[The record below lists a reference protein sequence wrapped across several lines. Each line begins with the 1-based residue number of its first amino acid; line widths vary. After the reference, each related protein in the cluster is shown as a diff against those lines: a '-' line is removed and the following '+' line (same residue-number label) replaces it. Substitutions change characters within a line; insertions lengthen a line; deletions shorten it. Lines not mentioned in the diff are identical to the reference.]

1 MNFIFNNY
9 RYSFTVELKSINKE
23 QKEMLLKQSLML
35 ITLMILM
42 QGCLAFHT
50 VSYEVILNDEKSG
63 TVNLQVSDIK
73 SDALNVSELEED
85 KNQLFNFI
93 LKSDDF
99 IQQMKAEGQN
109 ISDRRLFVSEGKLN
123 GTLSYTFSDISVV
136 EGIQY
141 QEPFYFL
148 TLSLEDSV
156 VSTNGEVIFSEG
168 LKRIMWDN
176 SIKTLKFEMFS
187 ADVENDS
194 LVELTKYFEEK

>member
-1 MNFIFNNY
+1 MKKIFWL
-9 RYSFTVELKSINKE
+9 SGLFVLLV
-23 QKEMLLKQSLML
+23 ML
-35 ITLMILM
+35 
-42 QGCLAFHT
+42 QGCIVFHT
-50 VSYEVILNDEKSG
+50 VSYEVNLNDEKSG
-63 TVNLQVSDIK
+63 TVNLQVYDIK
-73 SDALNVSELEED
+73 SDAVNVSELEED

-99 IQQMKAEGQN
+99 IQQMKDEGQN
-109 ISDRRLFVSEGKLN
+109 ITNRNLYVSEGKLN
-123 GTLSYTFSDISVV
+123 GNLSYSFTDISTV

-168 LKRIMWDN
+168 RKRIMWDN

-187 ADVENDS
+187 ADVEQSN
-194 LVELTKYFEEK
+194 LVDLTKYFEED